1 MLKARFS
8 DNKMAWDE
16 DLVKHKLDQQKI
28 SLTSLAYF
36 FICCARAPCFYFIY
50 IYCADVLKNDLALS
64 AGAVIYHNFWVSIV
78 DMLGLLFLA
87 YISSRVYPIRILKAK
102 FVLFFTCIVFFPIVM
117 HRYPSE
123 SVVFVF
129 QCLAALFVF
138 DDIPASPI
146 FYRHFPIMKRF
157 TYTSLLSALAK
168 LMTYVIT
175 SFGLVY
181 ATKYFGYYGI
191 FVILVPVG
199 GLYYLAVRYFD
210 VLEGVKQAS
219 RQIHSPSS

>member
-1 MLKARFS
+1 
-8 DNKMAWDE
+8 
-16 DLVKHKLDQQKI
+16 
-28 SLTSLAYF
+28 
-36 FICCARAPCFYFIY
+36 
-50 IYCADVLKNDLALS
+50 
-64 AGAVIYHNFWVSIV
+64 
-78 DMLGLLFLA
+78 
-87 YISSRVYPIRILKAK
+87 
-102 FVLFFTCIVFFPIVM
+102 
-117 HRYPSE
+117 
-123 SVVFVF
+123 
-129 QCLAALFVF
+129 
-138 DDIPASPI
+138 
-146 FYRHFPIMKRF
+146 MKRF

-199 GLYYLAVRYFD
+199 GLYYLAVGYFD